1 MKRECAMI
9 VLLRDTTV
17 FCAIVKRN
25 EKILLYLHN
34 VRLAPSHHEEGTS
47 SKKCWLLFVMTLLT
61 HSQDST
67 LHHPSTTIK
76 IFHSFELNLLVA
88 SNPPSLP
95 NSQTSRITLIVSD
108 IICTT
113 PVSIVS
119 LSSQQKPHLR
129 NDHPSTP
136 TRSSTSTRGRSPT
149 LLCLQRLC
157 LWLCS

>member
-1 MKRECAMI
+1 MRKCERAWRMKRECAMI

-67 LHHPSTTIK
+67 LHLPSTTIK

-88 SNPPSLP
+88 SNPPIVPKLTNKP
-95 NSQTSRITLIVSD
+95 YNSDSKRY
-108 IICTT
+108 
-113 PVSIVS
+113 
-119 LSSQQKPHLR
+119 HLY
-129 NDHPSTP
+129 HPCQH
-136 TRSSTSTRGRSPT
+136 RLT
-149 LLCLQRLC
+149 LLATETSPSQ
-157 LWLCS
+157 